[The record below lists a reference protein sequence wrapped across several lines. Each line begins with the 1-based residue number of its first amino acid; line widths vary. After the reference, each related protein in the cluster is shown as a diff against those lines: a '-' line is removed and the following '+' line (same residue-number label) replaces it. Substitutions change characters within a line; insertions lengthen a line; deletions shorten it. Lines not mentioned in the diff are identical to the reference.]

1 MRLTRRARNILLS
14 IHVATTVSVLGADL
28 VLVALLLSG
37 LTGSDPLTI
46 YPAARLVG
54 SSIVAPLA
62 LVSLAAGVLL
72 ALLSSYG
79 VRRYW
84 WVATKLTVAVGLTI
98 VVFLVLVPG
107 LTAAAET
114 ATSAAELTEANRL
127 TLALGPVVG
136 SSLLFVNI
144 VLAVYKPAWRLRR
157 SAREPSAAPD
167 PIGQTRTAR

>member
-1 MRLTRRARNILLS
+1 MSAAKIAGAPISWGVCEVPGWGYQLSPPRVLAEMRDVGLSATELGPHGFMPVDPAELT
-14 IHVATTVSVLGADL
+14 
-28 VLVALLLSG
+28 
-37 LTGSDPLTI
+37 
-46 YPAARLVG
+46 
-54 SSIVAPLA
+54 
-62 LVSLAAGVLL
+62 